1 MLRLTNCVECST
13 ISVLLQ
19 DIDCKLTELAK
30 ILYNN
35 TIFALNQPV
44 QASVFTDLINY
55 KRILTY
61 RLCNDEYA
69 LPYTIEQIAS
79 KVKLLKF
86 K

>member
-1 MLRLTNCVECST
+1 MQRFGDCVNCST
-13 ISVLLQ
+13 ISALLT
-19 DIDCKLTELAK
+19 DIDCKLTELGK
-30 ILYNN
+30 VLYNN
-35 TIFALNQPV
+35 TIFALNQPL
-44 QASVFTDLINY
+44 QASVFTDLLNY

-69 LPYTIEQIAS
+69 LPYTLEQIAS

>member
-1 MLRLTNCVECST
+1 MIRLTNCVSCTTMSA
-13 ISVLLQ
+13 LLS
-19 DIDCKLTELAK
+19 DIDCKLTEMGK
-30 ILYNN
+30 VLYNN
-35 TIFALNQPV
+35 TVFALNQPV

-61 RLCNDEYA
+61 RMCNAEYA

-79 KVKLLKF
+79 KVKILKF